1 MFHICLTGGPG
12 SGKSTSMAKIESA
25 LTARGYFVFIVP
37 ETATEFIIN
46 GVHPSEFISMDD
58 FQAFVLDKQLNKE
71 SLYHRIG
78 ECYPQDRVVILYDRG
93 LGDQLAYTSK
103 ENFVKMLADRGL
115 TLNDAV
121 NRYDLVLN
129 LTTAADG
136 AVEHYEWVGSET
148 CQNMARSESPEEAI
162 EKDRL
167 TLNGWVSAGCTH
179 LKVIDNSTDFE
190 NKIRRILEEVFFLL
204 DEEAPSEIERKY
216 LIKKPTTEQLANAS
230 VRSKSN
236 IIQTYLNS
244 ENPNIERRIRM
255 RGTKKSGYSFY
266 YTEKQDKF
274 KGVRIERERK
284 ISQKE
289 YLNYAVEADSSLHQ
303 ISKERICFV
312 YDKQFFELDLYPSS
326 MSEEYAVLEIE
337 LKDINEPVNLPPFLD
352 VVRDV
357 TGENAYKN
365 SSLAKTMKIVA

>member
-1 MFHICLTGGPG
+1 M
-12 SGKSTSMAKIESA
+12 
-25 LTARGYFVFIVP
+25 
-37 ETATEFIIN
+37 
-46 GVHPSEFISMDD
+46 
-58 FQAFVLDKQLNKE
+58 
-71 SLYHRIG
+71 
-78 ECYPQDRVVILYDRG
+78 
-93 LGDQLAYTSK
+93 
-103 ENFVKMLADRGL
+103 
-115 TLNDAV
+115 

-136 AVEHYEWVGSET
+136 AVENYEWVGSET

-289 YLNYAVEADSSLHQ
+289 YLNYAVEADTSLHQ

>member
-12 SGKSTSMAKIESA
+12 SGKSTSMAKIESS
-25 LTARGYFVFIVP
+25 LTSRGYFVFIVP
-37 ETATEFIIN
+37 ETATEYIIN
-46 GVHPSEFISMDD
+46 GVHPSEYISMDK
-58 FQAFVLDKQLNKE
+58 FQEFVLDKQLSKE
-71 SLYHRIG
+71 SLYEKIAG
-78 ECYPQDRVVILYDRG
+78 YYPQDRVVILYDRG

-103 ENFVKMLADRGL
+103 ENFVKMFAERVL

-136 AVEHYEWVGSET
+136 ALEHYEWIGSEN
-148 CQNMARSESPEEAI
+148 CKNMARSESPEEAI

-167 TLNGWVSAGCTH
+167 TLNGWVSAGCTN
-179 LKVIDNSTDFE
+179 LKVIDNSTDFD

-204 DEEAPSEIERKY
+204 NEEAPSEIERKY

-266 YTEKQDKF
+266 YTEKQDKS
-274 KGVRIERERK
+274 KGIRIEREKK
-284 ISQKE
+284 ISQKD
-289 YLNYAVEADSSLHQ
+289 YLNYAVEADTSLHQ

-312 YDKQFFELDLYPSS
+312 YEKQFFELDLYPSS

-337 LKDINEPVNLPPFLD
+337 LKDIDEPVNLPPFLD

-357 TGENAYKN
+357 TGEAQYKN

>member
-1 MFHICLTGGPG
+1 MYKICLTGGPG

-37 ETATEFIIN
+37 ETATEFILN
-46 GVHPSEFISMDD
+46 GVHPSEFVSMDE
-58 FQAFVLDKQLNKE
+58 FQAFVLDKQLSKE
-71 SLYHRIG
+71 RLYDNVAD
-78 ECYPQDRVVILYDRG
+78 CYPHNRVVILFDRG

-103 ENFVKMLADRGL
+103 ENFTKMLKERGL

-136 AVEHYEWVGSET
+136 ALEHYEWAGSEN
-148 CQNMARSESPEEAI
+148 CKNMARSESPEEAI

-216 LIKKPTTEQLANAS
+216 LIKKPTAEQLANAS

-244 ENPNIERRIRM
+244 DNPNIERRIRM

-266 YTEKQDKF
+266 YTEKQDKS
-274 KGVRIERERK
+274 KGVRIEREKK
-284 ISQKE
+284 ISQKD
-289 YLNYAVEADSSLHQ
+289 YLNYAVEADTSLHQ

-337 LKDINEPVNLPPFLD
+337 LKNIDDPVNLPPFLD

-357 TGENAYKN
+357 TGESQYKN